1 MTNSGGILST
11 WLFPAAEGPSY
22 SRGTL
27 VNLGCAITT
36 RKLLFLNLTAWSLMF
51 LTLQLYL
58 VY

>member
-11 WLFPAAEGPSY
+11 WLFPAAEGPSF

-36 RKLLFLNLTAWSLMF
+36 RKYLFLQA
-51 LTLQLYL
+51 Q
-58 VY
+58 